1 VPGKLTLDIVTV
13 EKTVFTETN
22 IDAVVAPGIE
32 GELGILPMHAP
43 LMTILKPGELL
54 FRRGAEEE
62 YLIVTGGFME
72 VKDDHVVIL
81 ADAAERA
88 DEVDIARAEAARQKA
103 RDAMEHRE
111 AGIDIAATEAA
122 LTRAMARL
130 RFAERR
136 RRRSGGGPPPSPFGS

>member
-13 EKTVFTETN
+13 EKTVFSETN
-22 IDAVVAPGIE
+22 IDVVVAPGIE
-32 GELGILPMHAP
+32 GDLGILPMHAP

-54 FRRGAEEE
+54 FRRGADEE

-72 VKDDHVVIL
+72 VRDDHVVIL

-103 RDAMEHRE
+103 REAMEHRDTE
-111 AGIDIAATEAA
+111 VDLAATEAA
-122 LTRAMARL
+122 LARAVARL

-136 RRRSGGGPPPSPFGS
+136 RRRGGGPPLPPSYT

>member
-13 EKTVFTETN
+13 EKTVFSETD
-22 IDAVVAPGIE
+22 IDVVVAPGIE

-54 FRRGAEEE
+54 FRKGSEEE
-62 YLIVTGGFME
+62 FLVVTGGFME
-72 VKDDHVVIL
+72 VRDDRVVIL

-88 DEVDIARAEAARQKA
+88 EEVDIARAEAARQKA
-103 RDAMEHRE
+103 REAMERRDTDV
-111 AGIDIAATEAA
+111 DIAATEAA
-122 LTRAMARL
+122 LARAVARL

-136 RRRSGGGPPPSPFGS
+136 RRRGGGPPSPPINP

>member
-13 EKTVFTETN
+13 EKTVFSESD
-22 IDAVVAPGIE
+22 IDIVVAPGIE

-62 YLIVTGGFME
+62 YLIVTGGFLE
-72 VKDDHVVIL
+72 VRDDRVVIL

-103 RDAMEHRE
+103 REAMEHRE
-111 AGIDIAATEAA
+111 GEVDLAATEAA
-122 LTRAMARL
+122 LARAVARL

-136 RRRSGGGPPPSPFGS
+136 RRRSGGGPPPSPFGT